1 MSYKSLM
8 RRSTRRHQVEFLSDS
23 DSETEDRGSKH
34 TPLSAPAL
42 QTGLAKS
49 LSGTPPRPA
58 PLSNPPVQPASAG
71 APVLI
76 SMLAKTSNR
85 MQQDLVFQGFD
96 SPQQPQLPAPKSPQ
110 WAKPES
116 RLSPP
121 KSPQCVNPDNKENA
135 LPEVSS
141 ARKSPGSLMAVD
153 TRTLQRVEFLEQS
166 FLHHQQ
172 QVQTQLDSMQEQ
184 LTALSQKQLDLAS
197 FPEQV
202 VHHIEQDLA
211 EVISRLD
218 RQMDAL
224 MGRVDRLPCPEDW
237 TIMEQALAAILDEAA
252 ARTQQAEK
260 LKELDAAQE
269 QTKEED
275 DDELYDSPSRADSFE
290 QQSADGNPM
299 AVVVKEESEDQL
311 ADAPVDQEQL
321 EQILQQQQ
329 AEVQSQLD
337 LMNEKMENWVVQCFS
352 DLRTRI
358 IDLEATS
365 LAAKAEVL
373 QASIGVS
380 CNDIDIQTTTQDH
393 SEDAI
398 PESSSA
404 IQGGAGIEGN
414 VEAID
419 ADQGSCRDSV
429 KASPPSIDLL
439 TSSVRG
445 SLVCLK
451 QRFSQLPLSQVQRS
465 GAALALLAAVFWFG
479 AVELWRRNTE
489 ILHMAH

>member
-1 MSYKSLM
+1 MP
-8 RRSTRRHQVEFLSDS
+8 T
-23 DSETEDRGSKH
+23 
-34 TPLSAPAL
+34 
-42 QTGLAKS
+42 
-49 LSGTPPRPA
+49 
-58 PLSNPPVQPASAG
+58 
-71 APVLI
+71 
-76 SMLAKTSNR
+76 KTSNR
-85 MQQDLVFQGFD
+85 TQQDLVFQGFD

-121 KSPQCVNPDNKENA
+121 KSPQCINPDNKENA

-153 TRTLQRVEFLEQS
+153 ARTLQRVETLEQS

-184 LTALSQKQLDLAS
+184 LTALSQKQLDTAS

-218 RQMDAL
+218 RQVDAL
-224 MGRVDRLPCPEDW
+224 MGRVDRLPSPEDW
-237 TIMEQALAAILDEAA
+237 TIMEEALAAILDEAA
-252 ARTQQAEK
+252 ARAQQQEK

-275 DDELYDSPSRADSFE
+275 DDELFGSLSRADSFE
-290 QQSADGNPM
+290 QQSADGNSM

-311 ADAPVDQEQL
+311 ADALLDQEQL
-321 EQILQQQQ
+321 EQMLQQQQ
-329 AEVQSQLD
+329 AEVQSRLD

-365 LAAKAEVL
+365 LVAKAEVL

-380 CNDIDIQTTTQDH
+380 CNEVDIQATTQDH
-393 SEDAI
+393 NEVDVQATTQDHNEDASEDAH
-398 PESSSA
+398 PENSSA
-404 IQGGAGIEGN
+404 VQDGAGIDGG
-414 VEAID
+414 VDAID
-419 ADQGSCRDSV
+419 AEEVPCRHSV
-429 KASPPSIDLL
+429 QAMPLSIDLL
-439 TSSVRG
+439 TSSVNG
-445 SLVCLK
+445 SLVWLK
-451 QRFSQLPLSQVQRS
+451 QRLSQLPLSQVQWS
-465 GAALALLAAVFWFG
+465 GVAMALVAAMVWFG
-479 AVELWRRNTE
+479 AIELWTRNTE
-489 ILHMAH
+489 TLQMAH

>member
-23 DSETEDRGSKH
+23 DSETEDRGSKC

-42 QTGLAKS
+42 QTELAKS

-58 PLSNPPVQPASAG
+58 PLSNPPLQAASAG
-71 APVLI
+71 TPVLT
-76 SMLAKTSNR
+76 SMPTKTSNR
-85 MQQDLVFQGFD
+85 TQQDLVFQEDAVAGTLR
-96 SPQQPQLPAPKSPQ
+96 PLWAETLLPIYS
-110 WAKPES
+110 
-116 RLSPP
+116 
-121 KSPQCVNPDNKENA
+121 
-135 LPEVSS
+135 
-141 ARKSPGSLMAVD
+141 VD
-153 TRTLQRVEFLEQS
+153 ARTLQRVETLEQS

-184 LTALSQKQLDLAS
+184 LTALSQKQLDTAS

-218 RQMDAL
+218 RQVDAL
-224 MGRVDRLPCPEDW
+224 MGRVDRLPSPEDW
-237 TIMEQALAAILDEAA
+237 TIMEEALAAILDEAA
-252 ARTQQAEK
+252 ARAQQQEK

-275 DDELYDSPSRADSFE
+275 DDELFGSLSRADSFE
-290 QQSADGNPM
+290 QQSADGNSM

-311 ADAPVDQEQL
+311 ADALLDQEQL
-321 EQILQQQQ
+321 EQMLQQQQ
-329 AEVQSQLD
+329 AEVQSRLD

-365 LAAKAEVL
+365 LVAKAEVL

-380 CNDIDIQTTTQDH
+380 CNEVDIQATTQDH
-393 SEDAI
+393 NEVDVQATTQDHNEDASEDAH
-398 PESSSA
+398 PENSSA
-404 IQGGAGIEGN
+404 VQDGAGIDGG
-414 VEAID
+414 VDAID
-419 ADQGSCRDSV
+419 AEEVPCRHSV
-429 KASPPSIDLL
+429 QAMPLSIDLL
-439 TSSVRG
+439 TSSVNG
-445 SLVCLK
+445 SLVWLK
-451 QRFSQLPLSQVQRS
+451 QRLSQLPLSQVQWS
-465 GAALALLAAVFWFG
+465 GVAMALVAAMVWFG
-479 AVELWRRNTE
+479 AIELWTRNTE
-489 ILHMAH
+489 TLQMAH